1 MTTFLLLRHAHST
14 ANEAGI
20 LAGRIEGVSLSV
32 VGRKQAQNLVKA
44 LKDVTVDRIISSPLP
59 RCIDTV
65 TMVAVTRRQRIHR
78 DERFIE
84 MDYGQWSGRKLKE
97 LAKEKSWKQIQSK
110 PSSFAFPHGE
120 SFTGAALR
128 IEKGLK
134 ALMRKYPHKTILI
147 VTHGDIIKMAL
158 QLSNGGPLDN
168 FQHFLVDTCS
178 LSEIHWTPQSRTVVR
193 SNSRLVKVSSLAIAK
208 SRIRNRRIVGG
219 GSGV

>member
-14 ANEAGI
+14 ANESGI
-20 LAGRIEGVSLSV
+20 LAGRIDGVNLSV
-32 VGRKQAQNLVKA
+32 VGKKQAHRLVNA
-44 LKDVTVDRIISSPLP
+44 FKDVAIDRIISSPLS
-59 RCIDTV
+59 RCVDTV
-65 TMVAVTRRQRIHR
+65 EMVAVTRRKRIHR

-110 PSSFAFPHGE
+110 PSSFTFPHGE
-120 SFTGAALR
+120 SFSGAALR

-134 ALMRKYPHKTILI
+134 ALMRKFPHETILI

-158 QLSNGGPLDN
+158 QLSNGGPLNN

-178 LSEIHWTPQSRTVVR
+178 LSEIHWTPQSRTLVR
-193 SNSRLVKVSSLAIAK
+193 ANSRLVKVTSLAMAK
-208 SRIRNRRIVGG
+208 SRMKNRRIVGG
-219 GSGV
+219 GAGV